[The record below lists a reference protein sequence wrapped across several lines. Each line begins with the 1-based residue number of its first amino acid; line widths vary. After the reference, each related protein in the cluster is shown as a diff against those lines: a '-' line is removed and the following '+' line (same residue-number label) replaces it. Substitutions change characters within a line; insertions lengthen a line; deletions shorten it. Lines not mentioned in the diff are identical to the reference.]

1 LKGCLFITGAQG
13 FTGIHLAQLAKK
25 NQYEVV
31 ESKSNLLDFE
41 SLNNEI
47 KVSEPDYV
55 VHLAAISSTV
65 SENQAHL
72 YETNVIGSLNLL
84 RALSNLTIKP
94 KKIMMASSAHVYG
107 NTAQEIFSEEDT
119 PAPFNH
125 YGISKL
131 TMELISK
138 QFFNQLPIIIVRP
151 FNYTGVGHH
160 EGFVVPKIV
169 NQFKLKSSQIELGNI
184 DTLREY
190 NDVRLIC
197 EMYLKLLDFG
207 KNSETYNICSG
218 KVHSIREIISI
229 LEALTNYQIKVI
241 QNPAFIRSNELKKL
255 CGNPQKLNSIVGD
268 LSPYTLSD
276 TLEWMLQN

>member
-1 LKGCLFITGAQG
+1 MKGCLFITGAQG

-31 ESKSNLLDFE
+31 ESQSNLLDYE
-41 SLNNEI
+41 SLNNDI
-47 KVSEPDYV
+47 KVCKPDYV
-55 VHLAAISSTV
+55 IHLAAISSTV
-65 SENQAHL
+65 SENHTHL
-72 YETNVIGSLNLL
+72 YETNVIGSLHLF

-94 KKIMMASSAHVYG
+94 KKVILASSAHVYG
-107 NTAQEIFSEEDT
+107 NTSQEIFSEEDA

-131 TMELISK
+131 TMELIAK
-138 QFFNQLPIIIVRP
+138 QFFDQLPIIIVRP

-160 EGFVVPKIV
+160 EGFVVPKII
-169 NQFKLKSSQIELGNI
+169 NQFKLKSSKIELGNI
-184 DTLREY
+184 DTQREY

-207 KNSETYNICSG
+207 KNSETYNICTG

-229 LEALTNYQIKVI
+229 LEALTNHQIKVI
-241 QNPAFIRSNELKKL
+241 QNPAFIRSNELVKL

-268 LSPYTLSD
+268 LSRYTLSD
-276 TLEWMLQN
+276 TLEWMLKN